1 MMEKEPERPMRS
13 AARALQSFGF
23 KQTIRGAII
32 IGLLTGFMMGAQG
45 LAYAKAFPTQAS
57 RDGLVASLKTVPG
70 ANFFSGEVADA
81 ARPDSYAIYKS
92 IAMTTLIIGVW
103 GLLVATRLLRGFEEN
118 GQTEVLEVGTASSRH
133 VSMHLLVGFAYSFI
147 VSVLIAFGLIA
158 ALSSVPD
165 VNLSLSG
172 AVLMT
177 AAVYLPGVFFATL
190 GAFTSQL
197 ALTRGRAITYALVP
211 LVVLYV
217 IRGAANSVSDAD
229 WMKKFTPFGWSDLL
243 NPVLGPK
250 PAWIIPTIIF
260 SIIFVSAA
268 LYAVGKRDLSSALIR
283 QSEAARSRFLML
295 ASPFAFALRRS
306 GWTILWWGFGT
317 VFFAAFFAA
326 VANLGSNLAE
336 DSPAFK
342 QVFSADAANDFKL
355 AFLGA
360 GTMFTAVIMLIMI
373 TTMFSAVRR
382 EEARMYLDNLLVQPV
397 HRARWLLGRLAIIAG
412 SFMVI
417 SLIVGVTV
425 WSIAKAEGITVSLAT
440 CLHGQLS
447 LAGIMLLVLGIGVC
461 VYGFIPRLA
470 TAVMSM
476 VIGWAFIFDILDM
489 LFHLSDWVKKTSILT
504 FIPSDPSK
512 SPDWIA
518 FAWLAS
524 IGAALICV
532 GVMRFAKRDI
542 ITE

>member
-1 MMEKEPERPMRS
+1 MRS
-13 AARALQSFGF
+13 AVRALQAFGF
-23 KQTIRGAII
+23 RQTIRGAII

-45 LAYAKAFPTQAS
+45 FAYAKAFPTQAS
-57 RDGLVASLKTVPG
+57 RDGLVVSLKTVPG

-81 ARPDSYAIYKS
+81 GRPDSYAIYKS
-92 IAMTTLIIGVW
+92 IATTTLIISVW

-118 GQTEVLEVGTASSRH
+118 GQTEVLEVGTASSRS
-133 VSMHLLVGFAYSFI
+133 VSMHLLAGFAYSFV

-158 ALSSVPD
+158 ALGSVPD
-165 VNLSLSG
+165 VNLSPSG

-190 GAFTSQL
+190 GALTSQL

-211 LVVLYV
+211 LMVLYV
-217 IRGAANSVSDAD
+217 IRGAANSVFDAD
-229 WMKKFTPFGWSDLL
+229 WMKKLTPFGWSDLL
-243 NPVLGPK
+243 NPVLSPK
-250 PAWIIPTIIF
+250 PAWMVPTIVLSVIF
-260 SIIFVSAA
+260 TCAA
-268 LYAVGKRDLSSALIR
+268 IYAVGKRDLSSALIR
-283 QSEAARSRFLML
+283 QSDAARSRFLML
-295 ASPFAFALRRS
+295 TSPLAFALRRS

-360 GTMFTAVIMLIMI
+360 GTMFTAVIMLIMV

-382 EEARMYLDNLLVQPV
+382 EEAKMYLDNLLVQPV
-397 HRARWLLGRLAIIAG
+397 RRTRWLMGRLVIIAG
-412 SFMVI
+412 SFIAI
-417 SLIVGVTV
+417 SLIVGVIV
-425 WSIAKAEGITVSLAT
+425 WSIAKAEGITVSLMT
-440 CLHGQLS
+440 CLQGQIS
-447 LAGIMLLVLGIGVC
+447 LVGIMLLVLGIGVC
-461 VYGFIPRLA
+461 IYGFIPRIA
-470 TAVMSM
+470 TAVMSA

-489 LFHLSDWVKKTSILT
+489 IFHLSDWMKNTSILT

-512 SPDWIA
+512 NPDWVA
-518 FAWLAS
+518 FAWLVC
-524 IGAALICV
+524 IGVALICV
-532 GVMRFAKRDI
+532 GVARFAKRDI

>member
-1 MMEKEPERPMRS
+1 MRS
-13 AARALQSFGF
+13 AVRALQKFGF
-23 KQTIRGAII
+23 RQTIRGAVI
-32 IGLLTGFMMGAQG
+32 IGLLTGVMMGAQG

-81 ARPDSYAIYKS
+81 AQPDSYAIYKS

-118 GQTEVLEVGTASSRH
+118 GQTEILEVGTVSSRR
-133 VSMHLLVGFAYSFI
+133 VSLHLLTGFAYSFAI
-147 VSVLIAFGLIA
+147 SVLIAFALIA
-158 ALSSVPD
+158 TLSAGPD

-172 AVLMT
+172 AALMT
-177 AAVYLPGVFFATL
+177 AAVYLPGVFFASL

-197 ALTRGRAITYALVP
+197 ALTRGRAITYGLVP

-217 IRGAANSVSDAD
+217 VRGAANSVSDVD
-229 WMKKFTPFGWSDLL
+229 WMKQLSPFGWSDLL

-250 PAWIIPTIIF
+250 PAWMIPTIVFSVIF
-260 SIIFVSAA
+260 AVAA
-268 LYAVGKRDLSSALIR
+268 LYSVGKRDLSSALIR
-283 QSEAARSRFLML
+283 QSDAARSRFLML
-295 ASPFAFALRRS
+295 TSPFAFALRRS
-306 GWTILWWGFGT
+306 SWTIAWWGLGT

-342 QVFSADAANDFKL
+342 QVFSASAANDFKL

-360 GTMFTAVIMLIMI
+360 GTMFVAVIMFIMV
-373 TTMFSAVRR
+373 TTMLSAVRR

-397 HRARWLLGRLAIIAG
+397 RRSQWLLGRLALIAG
-412 SFMVI
+412 SFTII
-417 SLIVGVTV
+417 SLVVGVTT
-425 WSIAKAEGITVSLAT
+425 WSIAKSEGISLSLAT
-440 CLHGQLS
+440 CLQGQIS
-447 LAGIMLLVLGIGVC
+447 LIGIMLLVLGIGVFT
-461 VYGFIPRLA
+461 YGFVPRFA
-470 TAVMSM
+470 TAAMSV
-476 VIGWAFIFDILDM
+476 VIGWAFIFDIFDM
-489 LFHLSDWVKKTSILT
+489 LFHLSDWVKNTSILT

-512 SPDWIA
+512 SPDWTA
-518 FAWLAS
+518 FAWLVV
-524 IGAALICV
+524 IGVALV
-532 GVMRFAKRDI
+532 GIGVSRFAKRDI

>member
-1 MMEKEPERPMRS
+1 MRS
-13 AARALQSFGF
+13 AVRALQAFGF
-23 KQTIRGAII
+23 KQTLRGAII

-81 ARPDSYAIYKS
+81 AQPDSYAIYKS

-165 VNLSLSG
+165 VSLSLTG
-172 AVLMT
+172 AALMT

-197 ALTRGRAITYALVP
+197 ALTRSRAITYGLIP

-229 WMKKFTPFGWSDLL
+229 WMKKLTPFGWSDLL

-250 PAWIIPTIIF
+250 PAWMIPTIVL
-260 SIIFVSAA
+260 SILFVTAA
-268 LYAVGKRDLSSALIR
+268 IYAVGKRDLSSALIR
-283 QSEAARSRFLML
+283 QSDAARSRFLML
-295 ASPFAFALRRS
+295 HSPFAFALRRS
-306 GWTILWWGFGT
+306 SWTIVWWGLGT

-360 GTMFTAVIMLIMI
+360 GTMFTAVIMFIMI
-373 TTMFSAVRR
+373 TMMFSAVRR
-382 EEARMYLDNLLVQPV
+382 EEAKTHLDNLLVQPV
-397 HRARWLLGRLAIIAG
+397 RRTQWLLGRLAIIAG
-412 SFMVI
+412 SFTAI
-417 SLIVGVTV
+417 SLLVGVTV
-425 WSIAKAEGITVSLAT
+425 WSIAKAEGITVSLVT
-440 CLHGQLS
+440 CLQGQIS
-447 LAGIMLLVLGIGVC
+447 LVGIMLLVLGIGVF
-461 VYGFIPRLA
+461 VYGLVPRI
-470 TAVMSM
+470 AVAAMSV
-476 VIGWAFIFDILDM
+476 VIGWAFIFDILNM
-489 LFHLSDWVKKTSILT
+489 LFHLSDWLKKTSILT
-504 FIPSDPSK
+504 FIPANPSK
-512 SPDWIA
+512 TPDWTA
-518 FAWLAS
+518 FAWLVA
-524 IGAALICV
+524 IGVLLICI
-532 GVMRFAKRDI
+532 GITRFTKRDI

>member
-1 MMEKEPERPMRS
+1 MRS
-13 AARALQSFGF
+13 AARALQAFGF

-45 LAYAKAFPTQAS
+45 LAYSKAFPTQAS
-57 RDGLVASLKTVPG
+57 REGLVASLKTVPG

-81 ARPDSYAIYKS
+81 AQPDSYAIYKS

-118 GQTEVLEVGTASSRH
+118 GQTEVLEVGTASSRR

-217 IRGAANSVSDAD
+217 IRGAANSVPDVD
-229 WMKKFTPFGWSDLL
+229 WMKRFTPFGWSDLL

-250 PAWIIPTIIF
+250 PAWMIPTTVF
-260 SIIFVSAA
+260 AVLFASAA
-268 LYAVGKRDLSSALIR
+268 IYAVGKRDLSSALIR
-283 QSEAARSRFLML
+283 QSEAARSQFLML
-295 ASPFAFALRRS
+295 TSPFAFALRRS

-342 QVFSADAANDFKL
+342 QVFSADATNDFKL

-360 GTMFTAVIMLIMI
+360 GTMFTVVIMLIMI

-397 HRARWLLGRLAIIAG
+397 RRTRWLLGRLAIIAG
-412 SFMVI
+412 SFTVI

-440 CLHGQLS
+440 CLQGQIS
-447 LAGIMLLVLGIGVC
+447 FVGIMLLVLGIGVC
-461 VYGFIPRLA
+461 IYGFIPRFA
-470 TAVMSM
+470 TAAMSI

-512 SPDWIA
+512 SPDWVA

-524 IGAALICV
+524 IGIVLISV
-532 GVMRFAKRDI
+532 GATRFAKRDI

>member
-1 MMEKEPERPMRS
+1 MRS
-13 AARALQSFGF
+13 AVRALQTFGF

-81 ARPDSYAIYKS
+81 AQPDSYAIYKS

-118 GQTEVLEVGTASSRH
+118 GQTEVLEVGTASSRR
-133 VSMHLLVGFAYSFI
+133 VSIHLLVGFAYSFI

-158 ALSSVPD
+158 ALSSGPD

-172 AVLMT
+172 AILMT
-177 AAVYLPGVFFATL
+177 AAVYLPGVFFASL
-190 GAFTSQL
+190 GALTSQL
-197 ALTRGRAITYALVP
+197 ALTRGRAITYGLIP
-211 LVVLYV
+211 LVALYV

-243 NPVLGPK
+243 SPVLAPK
-250 PAWIIPTIIF
+250 PAWMIPTVVFAVIF
-260 SIIFVSAA
+260 TCLAI
-268 LYAVGKRDLSSALIR
+268 YAVGRRDLSSALIH
-283 QSEAARSRFLML
+283 QSDAARSRFLML
-295 ASPFAFALRRS
+295 TSPFAFALRRS
-306 GWTILWWGFGT
+306 GWTIAWWGVGT

-397 HRARWLLGRLAIIAG
+397 RRSQWLLGRLLLIAG
-412 SFMVI
+412 SFTAI
-417 SLIVGVTV
+417 SLLVGVTV
-425 WSIAKAEGITVSLAT
+425 WSIATSEGITVSLAT
-440 CLHGQLS
+440 ALQGQIS
-447 LAGIMLLVLGIGVC
+447 LVGIMLLVIGIGVC
-461 VYGFIPRLA
+461 IYGFVPRLA
-470 TAVMSM
+470 TAAMSV

-489 LFHLSDWVKKTSILT
+489 LFHLSDWMKKTSILT

-512 SPDWIA
+512 SPDWAA
-518 FAWLAS
+518 FAWLIVTGAIL
-524 IGAALICV
+524 IGV
-532 GVMRFAKRDI
+532 GVTRFAKRDI

>member
-1 MMEKEPERPMRS
+1 MRS
-13 AARALQSFGF
+13 AVQALQKFGF

-32 IGLLTGFMMGAQG
+32 VGLLTGFMMGAQG
-45 LAYAKAFPTQAS
+45 LAYSKAFPTQAS

-103 GLLVATRLLRGFEEN
+103 GLLVSTRLLRGFEEN
-118 GQTEVLEVGTASSRH
+118 GQTEVLEVGTASSRR
-133 VSMHLLVGFAYSFI
+133 VSIHLLAGFAYSFVI
-147 VSVLIAFGLIA
+147 SALIAFGLIA
-158 ALSSVPD
+158 ALSSGSD
-165 VNLSLSG
+165 VNLSLNS
-172 AVLMT
+172 AMLMT
-177 AAVYLPGVFFATL
+177 AAVYLPGLFFTSL

-197 ALTRGRAITYALVP
+197 ALTRGRAITYGLIP

-229 WMKKFTPFGWSDLL
+229 WMKRFTPFGWSDLL

-250 PAWIIPTIIF
+250 PAWIIPTVVFATIF
-260 SIIFVSAA
+260 TCLAI
-268 LYAVGKRDLSSALIR
+268 YAVGRRDLSSALIR
-283 QSEAARSRFLML
+283 QSDAARSRFLLL

-306 GWTILWWGFGT
+306 SWTIVWWGVGT

-360 GTMFTAVIMLIMI
+360 GTMFTAVIMLIMV

-382 EEARMYLDNLLVQPV
+382 EEARTYLDNLLVQPV
-397 HRARWLLGRLAIIAG
+397 HRTHWLLGRLTLIAG
-412 SFMVI
+412 TFTAI
-417 SLIVGVTV
+417 SLLIGITV
-425 WSIAKAEGITVSLAT
+425 WSIANSEGIAVSLT
-440 CLHGQLS
+440 SCLQGQIS
-447 LAGIMLLVLGIGVC
+447 LTGIMLLVLGIGVC
-461 VYGFIPRLA
+461 VYGFVPRLA
-470 TAVMSM
+470 TAAMSI

-489 LFHLSDWVKKTSILT
+489 LFHLSDWMKKTSILT
-504 FIPSDPSK
+504 FIPSNPSK
-512 SPDWIA
+512 NPDWVA
-518 FAWLAS
+518 FAWLVA
-524 IGAALICV
+524 IGVALIGV
-532 GVMRFAKRDI
+532 GVVRFRKRDI